1 MATRKPRRFGEGGSS
16 DAADKE
22 EGLKASKDEKVGFFE
37 RMRMGNIDQEGS
49 EAYKRFGAGRG
60 RAERVPVEDRV
71 ATPVKR
77 EAPKVEKEDELE
89 AANKREPIAV
99 PAGKKAEPDAP
110 AKTPAKAPAKAESK
124 APAKAEPKAPAKA
137 EPKPKAESSNY
148 SNEGRGIKAKQS
160 LVDQIPRDKATPVS
174 GEKVD
179 STELGRN
186 ISNALNATPG
196 IQAVG
201 RIAGAGKAAQKAAG
215 SRAVSTAVND
225 GVTFLGKS
233 GRRQVGGF
241 DELGEAAKKLADG
254 RKAAITREG
263 GPALANNATKRL
275 TGPSKGALTARDRAA
290 RAAKRQAEMGEE
302 NAARH
307 GLDPKSPDYMDKAK
321 AVRDNLGGSDFSL
334 GMKKGGSVKGWG
346 MARGARKAKI
356 V

>member
-1 MATRKPRRFGEGGSS
+1 MATRKPRRFGEGGET
-16 DAADKE
+16 ADKE

-37 RMRMGNIDQEGS
+37 RMRMGNIDDEKS

-99 PAGKKAEPDAP
+99 PAGKKAESDA
-110 AKTPAKAPAKAESK
+110 PAKAPAKTATKADVK
-124 APAKAEPKAPAKA
+124 APAKAEPKAKA
-137 EPKPKAESSNY
+137 ETSNY
-148 SNEGRGIKAKQS
+148 SNEGRGSKASSSDSGKSKQS
-160 LVDQIPRDKATPVS
+160 LVDQIPRDKATPVK

-186 ISNALNATPG
+186 INNALNATPG

-201 RIAGAGKAAQKAAG
+201 RMKSAGQAAQKAG
-215 SRAVSTAVND
+215 SRALSTAVDD

-263 GPALANNATKRL
+263 GLALANNPTKRIG
-275 TGPSKGALTARDRAA
+275 GPSKGDLTARDRAA
-290 RAAKRQAEMGEE
+290 RAAKRQAEMTKD
-302 NAARH
+302 NADRY

-321 AVRDNLGGSDFSL
+321 SIRDNLGGSDFSL
-334 GMKKGGSVKGWG
+334 GMKKGGAVKGWG